1 MKVVAGGSLAKEF
14 REDGACD
21 VVPCEVEASSHKGGD
36 LEKKKKK
43 VVSRRSEQESQW
55 LSDLTTWVVESGS

>member
-1 MKVVAGGSLAKEF
+1 MAKEF

-21 VVPCEVEASSHKGGD
+21 VVSCEVEASSHKGGD

-55 LSDLTTWVVESGS
+55 LRRL